1 MIHNENSRV
10 KIPALVHLTRLG
22 YRYIKQKD
30 CSGAYCP
37 KTNIF
42 KGILRDSI
50 NRLNGTA
57 LTEADVDSLVE
68 ELAIKL
74 NTDDLGRAFYK
85 ILLSGFNGLRLID
98 LEDESRNSYHVVTE
112 LTYQNG
118 EDEFRPDITLLVNGL
133 PLAFIEVKK
142 PNNRDGIIAEHTR
155 MNKRFAKKVFR
166 RFANITQ
173 IMVFSNNME
182 YDDND
187 VEPIEGAFYAS
198 SSYEKL
204 FYNRFREE
212 DPTIHSSVRPV
223 DSNIEETILMDN
235 NLVTIKGTE
244 EYALNIDEHTPTNR
258 MLTSLFTHSRFNMFL
273 KYGFAYVERTDKNG
287 IKTLQKHIMRYPQF
301 FATLAIEKKLDVGVK
316 HGIIWHTQGS
326 GKTALA
332 FHNVRYLR
340 DYFQRQGKV
349 TKFYFVVDRLDLLT
363 QASEEFAARGLHVE
377 KVNSKE
383 DFIKNIKTIGTSSNS
398 GEDSITVVNIQ
409 KFTEESVARKSDY
422 DVDVQRIYFLDE
434 AHRSYK
440 PNGSFLANL
449 MASDRDAVIIALTG
463 TPLIGDGYNTKD
475 VFGEYIHK
483 YYYNRSIADGYT
495 LKLIRE
501 GIKTEYRTKMQSILE
516 SLETEK
522 GSLSKKDVYAHPKYV
537 SALVEYIVEDFKHSR
552 IALGDST
559 IGGMIVC
566 DSSSQAVK
574 IEEELDKYP
583 ELTHGLILCDVEDK
597 ETRRGYQEDFKK
609 GKIDLLVVYNMLLTG
624 FDAPRLKKQYLGRV
638 IREHNL
644 LQTLTR
650 VNRPYKTFRYG
661 YVVDFADIRNEFDKT
676 NKAYFE
682 ELQSELGDEFE
693 KYRNIF
699 KSQEEIEQDLKNIQ
713 DKLFLYATDNAELF
727 SQQITA
733 LDDKSELLSLRQALD
748 AYKELLNIMKLFGYD
763 ELAKKFSM
771 ERLHAMLTEVN
782 NRISIINLKQNMQK
796 SEDMTEL
803 LNTALDQVEFHFRK
817 VSESEMVIADQFQDI
832 LEKTRRELERSL
844 DPKDPEYV
852 SLLDELKRIFKKK
865 NIEELT
871 ADEMKEHIQD
881 LERIRKAAAQQN
893 LRDQMLCSKYGN
905 DAKYMRT
912 HKRLKASPP
921 PIGADSVIFD
931 VLMGVKAVVDQKVLK
946 NQRMMDNHAFFS
958 QEIMPSIIQSC
969 RKSGVKPT
977 LDQVKFIDQCVS
989 TEYFAERNYTA

>member
-1 MIHNENSRV
+1 M

-57 LTEADVDSLVE
+57 LTETDVDSLVE

-85 ILLSGFNGLRLID
+85 ILLNGFNGLRLID
-98 LEDESRNSYHVVTE
+98 LEDEARNSYHVVTE

-204 FYNRFREE
+204 FFNRFREE

-244 EYALNIDEHTPTNR
+244 EYALNIDEHMPTNR

-301 FATLAIEKKLDVGVK
+301 FATLAIEKKLDAGVK

-349 TKFYFVVDRLDLLT
+349 AKFYFVVDRLDLLT
-363 QASEEFAARGLHVE
+363 QASEEFVARGLHVE

-383 DFIKNIKTIGTSSNS
+383 DFIKNIKTIGTSNNS

-449 MASDRDAVIIALTG
+449 MASDRDAVMIALTG

-483 YYYNRSIADGYT
+483 YYYNRSITDGYT

-522 GSLSKKDVYAHPKYV
+522 GSLPKKDVYAHPKYV
-537 SALVEYIVEDFKHSR
+537 SALVEYIVENFKHSR

-559 IGGMIVC
+559 IGGMIAC
-566 DSSSQAVK
+566 DSSPQAVK
-574 IEEELDKYP
+574 IDEELDKYP
-583 ELTHGLILCDVEDK
+583 ELTHELILCDVEDK

-609 GKIDLLVVYNMLLTG
+609 GKIDLLLVYNMLLTG
-624 FDAPRLKKQYLGRV
+624 FDAPRLKKLYLGRV

-699 KSQEEIEQDLKNIQ
+699 KSQEEIEQDLKSIQ
-713 DKLFLYATDNAELF
+713 DKMFLYATDNVELF

-748 AYKELLNIMKLFGYD
+748 TYKELLNIMKLFGYD

-931 VLMGVKAVVDQKVLK
+931 VLMGVKAAVDQKVLK

-977 LDQVKFIDQCVS
+977 LNQVKFIDQCIS

>member
-22 YRYIKQKD
+22 YKYIKQKD

-42 KGILRDSI
+42 KGILRESI
-50 NRLNGTA
+50 NRLNDTV
-57 LTEADVDSLVE
+57 LTESEVNLLVE

-98 LEDESRNSYHVVTE
+98 LEDKSRNSYHVVTE

-155 MNKRFAKKVFR
+155 MNKRFEKKVFR

-204 FYNRFREE
+204 FFNHFREE
-212 DPTIHSSVRPV
+212 DPTIHSAIRSI
-223 DSNIEETILMDN
+223 DTMDEETILLDN

-258 MLTSLFTHSRFNMFL
+258 MLTSLFTPSRFNMLL

-301 FATLAIEKKLDVGVK
+301 FATLAIEKKLDAGVK

-332 FHNVRYLR
+332 FYNVRYLR

-349 TKFYFVVDRLDLLT
+349 AKFYFIVDRLDLLT

-377 KVNSKE
+377 RINSKE
-383 DFIKNIKTIGTSSNS
+383 DFVQNIRTIGASDNS
-398 GEDSITVVNIQ
+398 GEDTITVVNIQ
-409 KFTEESVARKSDY
+409 KFSEESVARKSDY
-422 DVDVQRIYFLDE
+422 DVEVQRIYFLDE

-463 TPLIGDGYNTKD
+463 TPLIGNGYNTKD

-522 GSLSKKDVYAHPKYV
+522 GSLPKKDVYAHPKYV

-552 IALGDST
+552 IALGDTT

-566 DSSSQAVK
+566 DSSPQAVK

-583 ELTHGLILCDVEDK
+583 ELTHELILCDVEDK

-638 IREHNL
+638 IKEHNL

-661 YVVDFADIRNEFDKT
+661 YVVDFADIRKEFDKT
-676 NKAYFE
+676 NQAYFK

-699 KSQEEIEQDLKNIQ
+699 KSQEEIELDLKSIQ

-748 AYKELLNIMKLFGYD
+748 TYKDLTNIMKLYGYD

-803 LNTALDQVEFHFRK
+803 LNTAMDQIEFHFRK
-817 VSESEMVIADQFQDI
+817 VSESEMVIADQFQDV

-844 DPKDPEYV
+844 DPKDPKYV

-881 LERIRKAAAQQN
+881 LEQIRRAAAQQN

-921 PIGADSVIFD
+921 PIGTDSVIFD
-931 VLMGVKAVVDQKVLK
+931 VLMGVKAAVDQKVLK

-977 LDQVKFIDQCVS
+977 LDQVKFIDRCIA
-989 TEYFAERNYTA
+989 TEYFAERNYNA

>member
-22 YRYIKQKD
+22 YKYIKQKD

-50 NRLNGTA
+50 NRLNDTA

-182 YDDND
+182 YDDSD

-204 FYNRFREE
+204 FFNRFREE

-258 MLTSLFTHSRFNMFL
+258 ILTSLFTHSRFNMFL

-301 FATLAIEKKLDVGVK
+301 FATLAIEKKLDAGVK

-349 TKFYFVVDRLDLLT
+349 AKFYFVVDRLDLLT

-383 DFIKNIKTIGTSSNS
+383 DFTKNIKTIGTSNNS

-440 PNGSFLANL
+440 PKGSFLANL
-449 MASDRDAVIIALTG
+449 MASDRDAVMIALTG

-566 DSSSQAVK
+566 DSSPQAVK

-583 ELTHGLILCDVEDK
+583 ELTHELILCDVEDK

-644 LQTLTR
+644 LQTLTC

-661 YVVDFADIRNEFDKT
+661 YVVDFADIRSEFDKT

-699 KSQEEIEQDLKNIQ
+699 KSQEEIEQDLKSIQ

-748 AYKELLNIMKLFGYD
+748 TYKELLNIMKLFGYD

-881 LERIRKAAAQQN
+881 LERIRKTAAQQN

-931 VLMGVKAVVDQKVLK
+931 VLMGVKAAVDQKVLK

-977 LDQVKFIDQCVS
+977 LDQVKFIDQCIS

>member
-22 YRYIKQKD
+22 YKYIKQKD

-42 KGILRDSI
+42 KEILRDNI

-57 LTEADVDSLVE
+57 LTETDVDSLVE

-85 ILLSGFNGLRLID
+85 ILLNGFNGFRLID

-155 MNKRFAKKVFR
+155 MNKRFAKQVFR

-204 FYNRFREE
+204 FFNRFREE
-212 DPTIHSSVRPV
+212 DSTIHSSVCPV
-223 DSNIEETILMDN
+223 DPGIEEIILMDN
-235 NLVTIKGTE
+235 NLVTIKGTK
-244 EYALNIDEHTPTNR
+244 EYAINISEYTPTNR
-258 MLTSLFTHSRFNMFL
+258 ILTSLFTHSRFNMFL

-287 IKTLQKHIMRYPQF
+287 IKNLQKHIMRYPQF
-301 FATLAIEKKLDVGVK
+301 FATLAIEKKLDAGVK

-349 TKFYFVVDRLDLLT
+349 AKFYFVVDRLDLLT
-363 QASEEFAARGLHVE
+363 QASEEFAARGLYVE

-383 DFIKNIKTIGTSSNS
+383 DFIKNIKTIGTSNNS
-398 GEDSITVVNIQ
+398 GEESITVVNIQ
-409 KFTEESVARKSDY
+409 KFSEESIARKSDY

-434 AHRSYK
+434 AHRSYR
-440 PNGSFLANL
+440 PDGSFLANL
-449 MASDRDAVIIALTG
+449 MASDRDAVMIALTG
-463 TPLIGDGYNTKD
+463 TPLLGDEYKTKD
-475 VFGEYIHK
+475 VFGGYIHK

-501 GIKTEYRTKMQSILE
+501 GIKTEYRTKMQTILE

-552 IALGDST
+552 ITLGDST

-566 DSSSQAVK
+566 DSSPQAVK

-583 ELTHGLILCDVEDK
+583 ELTHELILCDVEDK

-638 IREHNL
+638 IKEHNL

-661 YVVDFADIRNEFDKT
+661 YVVDFADIRGEFDKT

-693 KYRNIF
+693 RYRNIF
-699 KSQEEIEQDLKNIQ
+699 KSQEEIEQDLKGIQ

-733 LDDKSELLSLRQALD
+733 LDDKGELLSLRQALD
-748 AYKELLNIMKLFGYD
+748 TYKELLNIMKFFGYD

-796 SEDMTEL
+796 NEDMTEL
-803 LNTALDQVEFHFRK
+803 LNTALDQIEFHFRK

-865 NIEELT
+865 NIEELA
-871 ADEMKEHIQD
+871 ADEMKEYIQD

-921 PIGADSVIFD
+921 PIGTDSVIFD
-931 VLMGVKAVVDQKVLK
+931 ILMSVKVIVDQKVLK

-969 RKSGVKPT
+969 RNSGVKPT
-977 LDQVKFIDQCVS
+977 LDQVKFIDHCIA
-989 TEYFAERNYTA
+989 TEYFAERNYTV

>member
-22 YRYIKQKD
+22 YKYIKQKD
-30 CSGAYCP
+30 CSGVYCP

-42 KGILRDSI
+42 KGILRESI
-50 NRLNGTA
+50 NRLNDTD
-57 LTEADVDSLVE
+57 LTESEVNLLVE

-155 MNKRFAKKVFR
+155 INKRFAKKVFR

-204 FYNRFREE
+204 FFNRFREE
-212 DPTIHSSVRPV
+212 DPTIHSFIRSI
-223 DSNIEETILMDN
+223 DAMDEETILIDN

-258 MLTSLFTHSRFNMFL
+258 MLTSLFTHSRFNMLL

-301 FATLAIEKKLDVGVK
+301 FATLAIEKKLDAGVK

-349 TKFYFVVDRLDLLT
+349 AKFYFVVDRLDLLT
-363 QASEEFAARGLHVE
+363 QSSEEFAARGLHVE
-377 KVNSKE
+377 RVNSKE
-383 DFIKNIKTIGTSSNS
+383 DFVQNIKTIGASNNS
-398 GEDSITVVNIQ
+398 GEDTITVVNIQ

-422 DVDVQRIYFLDE
+422 DVEVQRIYFLDE

-463 TPLIGDGYNTKD
+463 TPLIGNGYNTKD

-522 GSLSKKDVYAHPKYV
+522 GSLPKKDVYAHPKYV

-552 IALGDST
+552 IALGDTT

-566 DSSSQAVK
+566 DSSPQAVK

-583 ELTHGLILCDVEDK
+583 ELTHELILCDVEDK

-661 YVVDFADIRNEFDKT
+661 YVVDFADIRKEFDKT
-676 NKAYFE
+676 NKAYFK

-699 KSQEEIEQDLKNIQ
+699 KSKEEIELDLKSIQ

-748 AYKELLNIMKLFGYD
+748 TYKDLTNIMKLYGYD

-803 LNTALDQVEFHFRK
+803 LNTALDQIEFHFRK
-817 VSESEMVIADQFQDI
+817 VSESEMVIADQFQDA
-832 LEKTRRELERSL
+832 LEKTRRELEHSL

-881 LERIRKAAAQQN
+881 LERVRKAAAQQN

-921 PIGADSVIFD
+921 PIGTDSVIFD
-931 VLMGVKAVVDQKVLK
+931 VLMGVKVAVDQKVLK

-977 LDQVKFIDQCVS
+977 LDQVKFIDHCIS
-989 TEYFAERNYTA
+989 TEYFAERNYSA

>member
-22 YRYIKQKD
+22 YKYIKQKD

-42 KGILRDSI
+42 KGILRESI
-50 NRLNGTA
+50 NRLNDTV
-57 LTEADVDSLVE
+57 LTESEVNLLVE

-166 RFANITQ
+166 RFVNITQ

-204 FYNRFREE
+204 FFNHFREE
-212 DPTIHSSVRPV
+212 DPTIHSAIRSI
-223 DSNIEETILMDN
+223 DTMDEETILLDN

-258 MLTSLFTHSRFNMFL
+258 MLTSLFTPSRFNMLL

-287 IKTLQKHIMRYPQF
+287 IKTPQKHIMRYPQF
-301 FATLAIEKKLDVGVK
+301 FATLAIEKKLDAGVK

-332 FHNVRYLR
+332 FYNVRYLR

-349 TKFYFVVDRLDLLT
+349 AKFYFIVDRLDLLT

-377 KVNSKE
+377 RINSKE
-383 DFIKNIKTIGTSSNS
+383 DFVQNIRTIGASDNS
-398 GEDSITVVNIQ
+398 GEDTITVVNIQ
-409 KFTEESVARKSDY
+409 KFSEESVARKSDY
-422 DVDVQRIYFLDE
+422 DVEVQRIYFLDE

-463 TPLIGDGYNTKD
+463 TPLIGNGYNTKD

-522 GSLSKKDVYAHPKYV
+522 GSLPKKDVYAHPKYV

-552 IALGDST
+552 IALGDTT

-566 DSSSQAVK
+566 DSSPQAVK

-583 ELTHGLILCDVEDK
+583 ELTHELILCDVEDK

-638 IREHNL
+638 IKEHNL

-661 YVVDFADIRNEFDKT
+661 YVVDFADIRKEFDKT
-676 NKAYFE
+676 NQAYFK

-699 KSQEEIEQDLKNIQ
+699 KSKEEIELDLKSIQ

-748 AYKELLNIMKLFGYD
+748 TYKDLTNIMKLYGYD

-803 LNTALDQVEFHFRK
+803 LNTAMDQIEFHFRK
-817 VSESEMVIADQFQDI
+817 VSESEMVIADQFQDV

-881 LERIRKAAAQQN
+881 LEQIRKAAAQQN

-921 PIGADSVIFD
+921 PIGTDSVIFD
-931 VLMGVKAVVDQKVLK
+931 VLMGVKAAVDQKVLK

-977 LDQVKFIDQCVS
+977 LDQVKFIDRCIA
-989 TEYFAERNYTA
+989 TEYFAERNYNV

>member
-22 YRYIKQKD
+22 YKYIKQKD

-50 NRLNGTA
+50 NRLNDTA

-182 YDDND
+182 YDDSD

-204 FYNRFREE
+204 FFNRFREE

-258 MLTSLFTHSRFNMFL
+258 ILTSLFTHSRFNMFL

-301 FATLAIEKKLDVGVK
+301 FATLAIEKKLDAGVK

-349 TKFYFVVDRLDLLT
+349 AKFYFVVDRLDLLT

-383 DFIKNIKTIGTSSNS
+383 DFTKNIKTIGTSNNS

-440 PNGSFLANL
+440 PKGSFLANL
-449 MASDRDAVIIALTG
+449 MASDRDAVMIALTG

-566 DSSSQAVK
+566 DSSPQAVK

-583 ELTHGLILCDVEDK
+583 ELTHELILCDVEDK

-661 YVVDFADIRNEFDKT
+661 YVVDFADIRSEFDKT

-699 KSQEEIEQDLKNIQ
+699 KSQEEIEQDLKSIQ

-748 AYKELLNIMKLFGYD
+748 TYKELLNIMKLFGYD

-881 LERIRKAAAQQN
+881 LERIRKTAAQQN

-931 VLMGVKAVVDQKVLK
+931 VLMGVKAAVDQKVLK

-977 LDQVKFIDQCVS
+977 LDQVKFIDQCIS

>member
-1 MIHNENSRV
+1 M

-204 FYNRFREE
+204 FFNRFREE

-449 MASDRDAVIIALTG
+449 MASDRDAVMIALTG